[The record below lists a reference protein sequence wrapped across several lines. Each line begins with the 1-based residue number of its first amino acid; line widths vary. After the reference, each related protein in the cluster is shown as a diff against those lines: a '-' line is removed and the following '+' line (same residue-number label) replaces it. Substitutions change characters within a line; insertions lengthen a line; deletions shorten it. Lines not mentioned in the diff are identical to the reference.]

1 MIIFIFYSNRILKLT
16 KETSEKFYN
25 KPHPIPLHRE
35 RGTME
40 LFSKASLFPDE
51 SRNKPFSFASSYY
64 LA

>member
-1 MIIFIFYSNRILKLT
+1 LKLT
-16 KETSEKFYN
+16 RETSEKFYN
-25 KPHPIPLHRE
+25 KPRPIPLHRE